1 MVSLSISALGN
12 IPTGIALG
20 AMTDRLKLLPGL
32 FILVPAAI
40 GMRGNIFGALG
51 SRLGTSLHAGLLKFS
66 IEREGRLGQNI
77 YATTLLTFITS
88 LLLAIIARVVTA
100 ATGLSTVSIW
110 DFVAIS
116 VLAGVFSS
124 AVILVF
130 TVLLARE
137 GSRRGWDLDSVAAP
151 VITFMGD
158 LITLPTLFA
167 ASFVA
172 QRHYVTVSVGAF
184 CAMVCLLAAVAAI
197 RTGLPIAR
205 RIIRESVLTLL
216 LAGTVDSIAGAVLQH
231 RQERFIKF
239 QALLVML
246 PAFLENAGALGGIV
260 SARLASK
267 LHLGSIR
274 PRLIPERLAALD
286 ISLAGPWSL
295 LNFGL
300 TGFTAHLVA
309 RALNYPSPGAAKMI
323 SIALVAG
330 AMATV
335 GAALVAYGTAVATFR
350 FNLDPDNHGIAA
362 VTSSMDLVGVVCIV
376 VTVTAFGVA

>member
-1 MVSLSISALGN
+1 VSLSISALGN

-20 AMTDRLKLLPGL
+20 AMTNRLDLLPGL

-51 SRLGTSLHAGLLKFS
+51 SRLGTSMHSGLLKFS
-66 IEREGRLGQNI
+66 WERTGRLGQNV

-88 LLLAIIARVVTA
+88 IFLALAARIVTA
-100 ATGLSTVSIW
+100 ATGLATVSVW
-110 DFVAIS
+110 DFVVIS

-124 AVILVF
+124 ALILF
-130 TVLLARE
+130 LTVLLARE
-137 GSRRGWDLDSVAAP
+137 GSRRDWDLDSVAAP
-151 VITFMGD
+151 LITFMGD

-172 QRHYVTVSVGAF
+172 REHYVTLGVGT
-184 CAMVCLLAAVAAI
+184 VCLAICLYAAI
-197 RTGLPIAR
+197 AGLRTKLPVAQ
-205 RIIRESVLTLL
+205 RIVRESVLTLM
-216 LAGTVDSIAGAVLQH
+216 LAGTVDLIAGAVLQH
-231 RQERFIKF
+231 RQDRFFTFK
-239 QALLVML
+239 ALLVML

-260 SARLASK
+260 SSRLASK

-274 PRLIPERLAALD
+274 PRLLPDRLAALD

-309 RALNYPSPGAAKMI
+309 RALHYPSPGAGEMI
-323 SIALVAG
+323 IIAIVAG
-330 AMATV
+330 SMATV

-350 FNLDPDNHGIAA
+350 FDLDPDNHGIAA

-376 VTVTAFGVA
+376 VTVAALGVK